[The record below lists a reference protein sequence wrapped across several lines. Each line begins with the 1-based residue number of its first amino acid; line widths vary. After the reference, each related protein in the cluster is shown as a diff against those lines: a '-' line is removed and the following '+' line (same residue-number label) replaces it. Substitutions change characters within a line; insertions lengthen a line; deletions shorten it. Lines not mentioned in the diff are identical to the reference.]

1 MLWIVCFDVD
11 FGLVV
16 FFSICCLSGKLARV
30 SSHPDEPTGPG
41 KGPSER
47 LETVAGEDWVG
58 KPWWKGHLGRIE
70 HMETRS

>member
-16 FFSICCLSGKLARV
+16 FFFSICCLSGKLARV

-58 KPWWKGHLGRIE
+58 NPGGKGTWEG
-70 HMETRS
+70 